1 MPDQPA
7 ARYAYL
13 GPEGTFT
20 EAALRAFVGTEQ
32 VHAEP
37 AADVVGAIDALR
49 DGLVDFAVVPME
61 NSVEGGVNVTMDTLA
76 TSAEPLVI
84 VGEVVVPVAFVL
96 AVVPGTRRE
105 DVRTIATH
113 PHAWAQCRGWVAR
126 ELDGVAHVP
135 ATSTAAG
142 AAILSERGR
151 EGAGFEAALC
161 SALSAERYG
170 LETLAE
176 GVADNPHAV
185 TRFVVVARPGAVP
198 EPTGADKTT
207 LMVHL
212 PDNEAGAL
220 LHMLDQ
226 FAVRGVNL
234 SRIESRPIGDSL
246 GRYSFSMDLE
256 GHVAEERVA
265 ATLIGLH
272 RVCPLVRFLGSYP
285 RWDRV
290 APHLAPGTHD
300 ADFVAARAW
309 VEGLRTGRV

>member
-1 MPDQPA
+1 MSEQQL
-7 ARYAYL
+7 ARYTYL

-20 EAALRAFVGTEQ
+20 EAALRAFVGTEH
-32 VHAEP
+32 VRSDP
-37 AADVVGAIDALR
+37 STDVVSALEAVR
-49 DGLVDFAVVPME
+49 SDRADFAVVPME
-61 NSVEGGVNVTMDTLA
+61 NSVEGGVNVTLDTLA
-76 TSAEPLVI
+76 SSPEPLVI

-96 AVVPGTRRE
+96 AVVPGTTLEQVRR
-105 DVRTIATH
+105 VSTH
-113 PHAWAQCRGWVAR
+113 PHAWAQCRGWVGR
-126 ELDGVAHVP
+126 ELDGAVHVP
-135 ATSTAAG
+135 ATSTAAA
-142 AAILSERGR
+142 AAILADMGR
-151 EGAGFEAALC
+151 EAGFDAALC

-170 LETLAE
+170 LDALAE

-185 TRFVVVARPGAVP
+185 TRFVVVSRPGALP

-207 LMVHL
+207 LMAHL

-220 LHMLDQ
+220 LDMLEQ

-265 ATLIGLH
+265 AALIGLH
-272 RVCPLVRFLGSYP
+272 RVCPLVRFMGSYP
-285 RWDRV
+285 RWDRL
-290 APHLAPGTHD
+290 APYLAPGTHD

-309 VEGLRTGRV
+309 VERIRTGQA